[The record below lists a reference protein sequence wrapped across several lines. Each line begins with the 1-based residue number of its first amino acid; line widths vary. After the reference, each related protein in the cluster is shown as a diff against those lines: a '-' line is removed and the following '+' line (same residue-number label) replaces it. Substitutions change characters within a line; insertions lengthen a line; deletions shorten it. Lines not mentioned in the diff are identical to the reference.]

1 MDVTLDMPNLVEI
14 DPVVLEK
21 TTGDQ
26 RSSLK
31 FSAQ

>member
-1 MDVTLDMPNLVEI
+1 MDVTLDVPKVEI